1 LQDIELAFVMPFV
14 DSTHRM
20 FDMMMKQKI
29 VRKEVYIKKN
39 YVMFGDI
46 SGTIGLSGKIN
57 GTGAISLPGPLAL
70 KCINDMVG
78 SEVATSIYDEEVHDG
93 VGELINMIAGN
104 AKTVLSP
111 TEYAIDFTLPTIISG
126 RGHEL
131 YHKKGTTNLSMVFET
146 GDGLEFS
153 FDLSTQRNT

>member
-1 LQDIELAFVMPFV
+1 MQDIELNFVMPFV
-14 DSTHRM
+14 ESTHHM
-20 FDMMMKQKI
+20 FDMMIHQKI
-29 VRKEVYIKKN
+29 TRKEVYVKKN

-57 GTGAISLPGPLAL
+57 GTGAISLPGPVAL
-70 KCINDMVG
+70 KCINNMVG

-104 AKTVLSP
+104 AKTALSP
-111 TEYAIDFTLPTIISG
+111 TEFAIDFTLPTIISG

-131 YHKKGTTNLSMVFET
+131 YHKQGTTNLSMIFET
-146 GDGLEFS
+146 SDGDEFS
-153 FDLSTQRNT
+153 FDLCTQRN